1 METKINP
8 KLFQLIAKW
17 LNKPTFKLEDEPGY
31 EDYREILLMYR
42 LELQESERVRAIQK
56 KILKEAKEQWMKLP
70 VKSLADN
77 PEFNLF
83 KKELQVFCNQFIAE
97 KERDNNICLLEDI
110 RLAFREVRALYPSK
124 SREEKDW
131 LIRQYKQI
139 DLSIVPED
147 TPGLGE
153 LKLEIAEWV
162 KRQEYIA
169 LMEK

>member
-83 KKELQVFCNQFIAE
+83 KKEN
-97 KERDNNICLLEDI
+97 
-110 RLAFREVRALYPSK
+110 
-124 SREEKDW
+124 
-131 LIRQYKQI
+131 
-139 DLSIVPED
+139 
-147 TPGLGE
+147 
-153 LKLEIAEWV
+153 
-162 KRQEYIA
+162 
-169 LMEK
+169 